1 MLHDAPYWL
10 EWWTANPD
18 VGIESCRQLAA
29 DTDPAS
35 VGFRDY
41 TELPWFVTPRETGTI
56 QMTGPYVDYVCTDQH
71 TLTVTQPVVVGSTFM
86 GVVGVDLL
94 AATVERL
101 LGADLDATE
110 GVHVVVNRVG
120 RVVAST
126 DLEHVVGDLVHGL
139 PDTAWFTGRR
149 RTGDGDGS
157 AWRFVTCGDLPLAVL
172 TATPTAPPPD
182 LAPSGAECG
191 SGRQGTHFRTH
202 RGWLERVGCSGGCPG
217 SRSSTQLGGV
227 GVADPAEQRLRG
239 GRQHGRGCRGRH
251 RDRERAGVAVHVGEA
266 TGDGR
271 PHGVPD
277 AGRAGE
283 QGHRGTDPGG
293 RGGALAEH
301 EDADHVRRDDEPE
314 HEHHDEQAGDRVGHQ
329 QRQRQQREARAR
341 RREPLTRSRT
351 GPEARPPRA
360 PR

>member
-1 MLHDAPYWL
+1 MSTVTDDHEAQVLRVRIEALGRWVEVTVGELAEEVARQLAGPSPRRGDLEIEAHCRALLEQREVPLAGAGFVAETGVLHDALYWL

-101 LGADLDATE
+101 HGADLDATD

-139 PDTAWFTGRR
+139 PDTGWFTGRR
-149 RTGDGDGS
+149 RTRDGDGS
-157 AWRFVTCGDLPLAVL
+157 PWRFVTCGDLPLAVL
-172 TATPTAPPPD
+172 TAT
-182 LAPSGAECG
+182 S
-191 SGRQGTHFRTH
+191 
-202 RGWLERVGCSGGCPG
+202 
-217 SRSSTQLGGV
+217 
-227 GVADPAEQRLRG
+227 
-239 GRQHGRGCRGRH
+239 
-251 RDRERAGVAVHVGEA
+251 
-266 TGDGR
+266 
-271 PHGVPD
+271 
-277 AGRAGE
+277 
-283 QGHRGTDPGG
+283 
-293 RGGALAEH
+293 
-301 EDADHVRRDDEPE
+301 
-314 HEHHDEQAGDRVGHQ
+314 
-329 QRQRQQREARAR
+329 
-341 RREPLTRSRT
+341 
-351 GPEARPPRA
+351 
-360 PR
+360 

>member
-1 MLHDAPYWL
+1 MSTATDEHEARAIAARVVELGGWVEATVGALSDTVARQLSGPTPRRGDLAIEAHCRSLLEQREVPLAGAGFVAETGVLHDAPYWL

-18 VGIESCRQLAA
+18 VGIESCRRLAA

-41 TELPWFVTPRETGTI
+41 TELPWFVTPRETGEI

-71 TLTVTQPVVVGSTFM
+71 TLTVTQPVVVASTFM

-101 LGADLDATE
+101 LGGDLGATE

-157 AWRFVTCGDLPLAVL
+157 AWRVVTCGGLPLAVL
-172 TATPTAPPPD
+172 TATAPT
-182 LAPSGAECG
+182 
-191 SGRQGTHFRTH
+191 T
-202 RGWLERVGCSGGCPG
+202 
-217 SRSSTQLGGV
+217 
-227 GVADPAEQRLRG
+227 
-239 GRQHGRGCRGRH
+239 
-251 RDRERAGVAVHVGEA
+251 
-266 TGDGR
+266 
-271 PHGVPD
+271 
-277 AGRAGE
+277 
-283 QGHRGTDPGG
+283 
-293 RGGALAEH
+293 
-301 EDADHVRRDDEPE
+301 
-314 HEHHDEQAGDRVGHQ
+314 
-329 QRQRQQREARAR
+329 
-341 RREPLTRSRT
+341 
-351 GPEARPPRA
+351 
-360 PR
+360 